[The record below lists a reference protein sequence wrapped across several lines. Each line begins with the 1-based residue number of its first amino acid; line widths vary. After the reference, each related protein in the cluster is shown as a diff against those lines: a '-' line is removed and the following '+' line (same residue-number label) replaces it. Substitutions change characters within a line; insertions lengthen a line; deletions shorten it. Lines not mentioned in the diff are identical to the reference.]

1 MGWVIGYNNMMNGYQ
16 VTKISLSLSLPKKHL
31 NFAGL
36 VNLVNLVLQ
45 SIGSMRCP
53 GLVVHTWQQKLCP
66 GHLVHLQHLLVP
78 GLLPRHLPPLLP
90 PPPGASCPPVP
101 ASGELQEPH
110 RVQTLGE
117 HGSSLIL
124 ILEMST
130 SSSNFL
136 QPSSYFCRKPGAK
149 SCIFSS
155 VSKVGNDGKGWD
167 GWHGHCGL
175 HVCMSPP
182 P

>member
-1 MGWVIGYNNMMNGYQ
+1 MDWVKSHNGYQ
-16 VTKISLSLSLPKKHL
+16 VTKLIDCHFKIFVPIKHF
-31 NFAGL
+31 NFAGP

-78 GLLPRHLPPLLP
+78 GLLPRHLPSPLP
-90 PPPGASCPPVP
+90 PPPGASCPPVS

-110 RVQTLGE
+110 RVQTRGE

-124 ILEMST
+124 VLEIST
-130 SSSNFL
+130 SSANFL
-136 QPSSYFCRKPGAK
+136 QPSSYLCRKPGAE

-155 VSKVGNDGKGWD
+155 VSIVGNDGMGWD
-167 GWHGHCGL
+167 GCQGHCGL